1 MTTREPGHITVYD
14 DGVVI
19 YLGIVKGEDR
29 IELEINTTCAVVLA
43 SELLDHVNVIKGTLT
58 LTKGKEIRQ

>member
-19 YLGIVKGEDR
+19 YLGITKESDS
-29 IELEINTTCAVVLA
+29 IEIEINTTCAFVLA
-43 SELLDHVNVIKGTLT
+43 SELLEHVQAIDKTLMMV
-58 LTKGKEIRQ
+58 KEKEG